1 MKADLIPPLYAPAR
15 REAILDEQ
23 DRLDSEGLT
32 GAERIAAPG
41 NRRYLAAL
49 RRAAGTDVL
58 VILADN
64 TLARLTVDP
73 AEVCEG
79 IPG

>member
-1 MKADLIPPLYAPAR
+1 MKADLVSPLNPPMRHEAR
-15 REAILDEQ
+15 MDAQ
-23 DRLDSEGLT
+23 ARLDREGLT
-32 GAERIAAPG
+32 PAQRVAAPG

-49 RRAAGTDVL
+49 RLAAGTDVL

-73 AEVCEG
+73 ALVCEG
-79 IPG
+79 VPG